1 MDRLPDRVVA
11 AEGER
16 DVGHAARDQGAG
28 QVLLDPAG
36 GLDVVDAV
44 VVVRLDA
51 GGDGED
57 VGVEDDV
64 LGREAH
70 LHGQD
75 PVGPLA
81 DLDAALERVGLA
93 LLVEGHDHRR
103 CPVALHQRRLVDEL
117 LLALLHRDRVDDGL
131 ALDAAQAGLD
141 NLPLRGVDHDRDP

>member
-16 DVGHAARDQGAG
+16 DVGHAAGDQGAG

-64 LGREAH
+64 LGQEAH
-70 LHGQD
+70 LLGQD

-81 DLDAALERVGLA
+81 DGDAPLERVGLA

-103 CPVALHQRRLVDEL
+103 GPVALHQRRLADEL
-117 LLALLHRDRVDDGL
+117 LLALLHRDRVDDGF
-131 ALDAAQAGLD
+131 ALDAFQAGLD
-141 NLPLRGVDHDRDP
+141 DLPLRGVDHHGDP